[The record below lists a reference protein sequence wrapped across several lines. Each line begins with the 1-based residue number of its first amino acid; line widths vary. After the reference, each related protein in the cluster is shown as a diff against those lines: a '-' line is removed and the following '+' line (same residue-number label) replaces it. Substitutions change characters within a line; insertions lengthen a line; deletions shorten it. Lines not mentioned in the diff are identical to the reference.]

1 MAVTNRILVVD
12 DDSII
17 CELLSAELGAEGYG
31 VTTVDRGET
40 ALETLQ
46 RETFSLVMLDL
57 YLPGIHG
64 IDVLREIRRSHP
76 DVDVILMTGHASTE
90 TAIEALRLGAQD
102 YLNKPLE
109 NLDSVI
115 HVIRKTIEKRDL
127 QRENHRLV
135 LELRAKNVELAI
147 AVKRLTSLMD
157 AGQAMSGIFNMDQ
170 LLDFF
175 LGLVTDELGVKRASV
190 MLVDD
195 ATQEIYIA
203 AARGIDEEAVKTAR
217 LKIGEGIAG
226 RVVQEGRPIFVEDIQ
241 AEWGAGGT
249 DKSDLSNSFISFPI
263 VLGVPI
269 KHKAGVLGVINLT
282 NKSSGLPFDKQDVD
296 FVATL
301 AGQAAVAIEAAKRF
315 KEIRDYQQN
324 LESVVNERT
333 LDLREASERA
343 YLMAERAEAANLAKS
358 QFLANMSHELRTPL
372 NAVIGFSELLV
383 DNHAGPL
390 TITQEEYLQDILLS
404 GRHLLALVEDIL
416 DLSKIE
422 AGKMEME
429 LGPVD
434 MASLLEGSLFMVK
447 EKAARH
453 GISLSVGAGDA
464 LRVIVADERKLKQV
478 VYNLLSNAVKF
489 TPDGGSIVLTAREVE
504 KDALLETIPPSFR
517 EECAELR
524 NSELPDYLE
533 VAVADTGIGIRRE
546 NLKKI
551 FEPFQQDDNSTSR
564 RFGGTGLGLSLCRKI
579 MEMHQGAIWVKS
591 ELNQGSTF
599 TFAIPMT
606 AETQALKFADEPM
619 VES

>member
-1 MAVTNRILVVD
+1 MVVSERILIVD
-12 DDSII
+12 DDPII
-17 CELLSAELGAEGYG
+17 CELLSAELGAQGYA
-31 VTTVDRGET
+31 VSTVDRGEA

-46 RETFSLVMLDL
+46 RESFSLIMLDL

-64 IDVLREIRRSHP
+64 IDVLREIRRVHS

-102 YLNKPLE
+102 YLNKPLV

-115 HVIRKTIEKRDL
+115 HVIRKTIEKREL

-135 LELRAKNVELAI
+135 LELQTKNLELAS

-157 AGQAMSGIFNMDQ
+157 AGRAMSGVFNMDH

-175 LGLVTDELGVKRASV
+175 LGLVTEELGVKRSSV

-203 AARGIDEEAVKTAR
+203 AARGLDEEIVKSVR

-226 RVVQEGRPIFVEDIQ
+226 RVVQEGRPIFVEDI
-241 AEWGAGGT
+241 EGDWGGGGAQRP
-249 DKSDLSNSFISFPI
+249 DLSQSFISFPI

-282 NKSSGLPFDKQDVD
+282 NKSSGLPFDKRDVD

-315 KEIRDYQQN
+315 KEIRAYQQN
-324 LESVVNERT
+324 LESVVNDRT
-333 LDLREASERA
+333 LELREASQRA

-383 DNHAGPL
+383 DSHAGPL
-390 TITQEEYLQDILLS
+390 TRTQEEYLQDILVS

-453 GISLSVGAGDA
+453 GISLAVGSGEAI
-464 LRVIVADERKLKQV
+464 RVIIADERKLKQV

-489 TPDGGSIVLTAREVE
+489 TPDGGSIVLSAREVE
-504 KDALLETIPPSFR
+504 KDFLLETIPRSFCQ
-517 EECAELR
+517 ECGELM
-524 NSELPDYLE
+524 NKDAPAYLE
-533 VAVADTGIGIRRE
+533 VAVRDTGIGIRPE

-579 MEMHQGAIWVKS
+579 MEMHRGAIWVES
-591 ELNQGSTF
+591 EPDQGSTF

-606 AETQALKFADEPM
+606 PATDAVAPADESV